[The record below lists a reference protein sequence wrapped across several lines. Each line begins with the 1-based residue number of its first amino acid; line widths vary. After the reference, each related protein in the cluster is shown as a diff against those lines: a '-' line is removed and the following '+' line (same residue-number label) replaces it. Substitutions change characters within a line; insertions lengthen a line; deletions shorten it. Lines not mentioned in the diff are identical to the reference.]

1 MAKSEVE
8 HERYTC
14 IQSFTST
21 RECNWE
27 DIADRCQQYCTAHSD
42 MAAQR
47 PGIGQVVMHVMMR
60 SAATRS
66 CKCMALSMWDAHPRR
81 TMVMLVVMDKD
92 EMVRFKV
99 QLKSE
104 RWCGTEAAPDS
115 RISNRQRTFEAH
127 MH

>member
-1 MAKSEVE
+1 
-8 HERYTC
+8 
-14 IQSFTST
+14 
-21 RECNWE
+21 
-27 DIADRCQQYCTAHSD
+27 
-42 MAAQR
+42 
-47 PGIGQVVMHVMMR
+47 MHVMMG

-66 CKCMALSMWDAHPRR
+66 CKLYGPSMWEAH
-81 TMVMLVVMDKD
+81 TMSNDGDVGCERD